1 MGNVRGF
8 SCHLDS
14 QNPLGVYRNSHN
26 LPVNLTVLHSI
37 LFSVYTSQNKLEWKQ
52 SLVFLKQML

>member
-1 MGNVRGF
+1 MGNLRGL

-14 QNPLGVYRNSHN
+14 QNLLVYRNSYN

-37 LFSVYTSQNKLEWKQ
+37 FFSVYAGQNKLEWKQ

>member
-1 MGNVRGF
+1 MGNLRDL

-14 QNPLGVYRNSHN
+14 QNLLVYRNLYN

-37 LFSVYTSQNKLEWKQ
+37 FFSVYAGQNKLEWKQ

>member
-1 MGNVRGF
+1 MGNLRGL

-14 QNPLGVYRNSHN
+14 QNLLGVYRNLYN

-37 LFSVYTSQNKLEWKQ
+37 FFSVYTGQNKLEWKQ